1 MNYLVGM
8 KNNVLFF
15 VFGCITTILNAQSS
29 IDYLGQNNGDRIRF
43 QLSNFSWVAGEENDQ
58 RLQCKDLTPLLELG
72 SPEILYA
79 TTSII
84 IDDQHATEIIVDH
97 ASFYELENIHL
108 AASKGNL
115 SRTIDPSTIAAQH
128 GEIYQ
133 QDSFFPGT
141 LAKGSSPYIFGDFR
155 GQNIHFYPFQ
165 YNPVTHKLR
174 VYTEIEIVVLSTE
187 QAGENPFTTA
197 KNQTNTLRKE
207 LYQKQFLN
215 YDVFGDRYE
224 VIDEIGNML
233 VITHGSYMSALQP
246 WVQWKIEKGIDVRMV
261 DVAEIP
267 TVAAMDNYIANYY
280 NSGGNDFTYL
290 VLVGDEDQV
299 PSELV
304 TNPSGTGYCD
314 NCFGYISGN
323 DHYPEIFV
331 GRLLVHNTTELNG
344 VVSKIME
351 YEKYPNTD
359 TDWFST
365 AMGIGSDE
373 GAGIGDDNQAD
384 WQHQNGLKEDLL
396 GFTYDLVYEK
406 YDGNHAAN
414 SPSGGVTADG
424 SGNATAAELTN
435 VINGGCSLINYTGHG
450 DHSLIVTGSY
460 TNAQINQL
468 SNYHKFPYFIIVG
481 CCVGDFDDDSGSGD
495 TFGEAWLKSPNPTT
509 PTGGIG
515 GAFST
520 VFQSWA
526 PPMEGQDE
534 MNAVIAEISGT
545 VTTTRHTFGSIH
557 VHGCAGMND
566 VYGGDGDDMTDTW
579 ILMGDPSIQL
589 RTDFPTQI
597 EAQHAAT
604 LFLGMSSFAVN
615 SISENALVSLT
626 IGNSI
631 LATGFIQGGT
641 CTLNFAPINNPGTM
655 LVTLTN
661 FNTIPYQQTVEII
674 PTAGPYVVLN
684 NHTNEDANGVNT
696 GNDAIDYSENITVD
710 LNLEN
715 VGIEASG
722 NANLI
727 LSCSNPNITILDNS
741 ASVNA
746 IGALE
751 VIDVLGAFTYEVSGN
766 IPDQTVVNFTITIT
780 DDAGNSWQN
789 NFAEVINAPVL
800 NCGTLIISDA
810 GGNGDGYLQTGET
823 AVIEY
828 HVTNTGHAA
837 TIDGT
842 FVIND
847 NSNATT
853 FANNSDT
860 FGMISVNGMYIFNTT
875 ITVLGTAG
883 VTENDAFTFDIN
895 CGSYSANCTGN
906 TIINQIIETWE
917 SGNDQTFN
925 WQYEGNADWFV
936 SANAPYAGSY
946 CMESGN
952 INNSQSTTLMLVSDF
967 SAAGTVSFMY
977 KTSTEGSYD
986 FLTFN
991 VDNTDINSWSGENA
1005 WSNYTYNATAGNH
1018 TMRWV
1023 YEKDNI
1029 VSSGSDACWVDNI
1042 ILPPS
1047 QTTFILEENSTE
1059 QDMKLF
1065 PNPTIG
1071 NCIVE
1076 WNSMGH
1082 AEIRVIDL
1090 QGRTAHLIYSNDQ
1103 FGLTRT
1109 EIPTETLA
1117 PGSYWIEV
1125 RKDYEIERKKLI
1137 VQ

>member
-1 MNYLVGM
+1 M
-8 KNNVLFF
+8 KRNVLLF
-15 VFGCITTILNAQSS
+15 VLGCLTIFAEAQSS
-29 IDYLGQNNGDRIRF
+29 IEYLGQSNGNRIRF
-43 QLSNFSWVAGEENDQ
+43 QLSSFNWLPAEGTEQ
-58 RLQCKDLTPLLELG
+58 RLQANNLVPLLEKG

-84 IDDQHATEIIVDH
+84 IDDQHSTQIVVDH
-97 ASFYELENIHL
+97 ASYYELDNIAL

-115 SRTIDPSTIAAQH
+115 SRTIDPSTIANTH
-128 GEIYQ
+128 GDAYQ
-133 QDSFFPGT
+133 ENAFFPGT

-165 YNPVTHKLR
+165 YNPITKKLR
-174 VYTEIEIVVLSTE
+174 VYTEIEIVVLATE
-187 QAGENPFTTA
+187 QAGENPL
-197 KNQTNTLRKE
+197 NVVHEQTNALRKE

-215 YDVFGDRYE
+215 YAVHGDRYD

-233 VITHGSYMSALQP
+233 VITHNSYLGALQP
-246 WVQWKIEKGIDVRMV
+246 WVQWKIEKGIDVRVV
-261 DVAEIP
+261 DVAEVP
-267 TVAAMDNYIANYY
+267 TVAAMDSYIANYY

-304 TNPSGTGYCD
+304 TNPNGTGYCD

-344 VVSKIME
+344 VISKIME
-351 YEKYPNTD
+351 YEKFPNTD
-359 TDWFST
+359 SDWFST
-365 AMGIGSDE
+365 AMGIGSNE

-406 YDGNHAAN
+406 YDGNHTNN
-414 SPSGGVTADG
+414 SPTGGVTADG
-424 SGNATAAELTN
+424 SGNATATELTN

-468 SNYHKFPYFIIVG
+468 TNYHKFPYFIIVG
-481 CCVGDFDDDSGSGD
+481 CCVGDFDDDSGTGD
-495 TFGEAWLKSPNPTT
+495 TFGEAWLKSPNAST

-534 MNAVIAEISGT
+534 MNAIIAEVSNT
-545 VTTTRHTFGSIH
+545 VNSTRHTLGSIH

-597 EAQHAAT
+597 EAQHAAA
-604 LFLGMSSFAVN
+604 LQLGMSSFTVN

-631 LATGFIQGGT
+631 LATGIIQGGVCNLT
-641 CTLNFAPINNPGTM
+641 FEPVSAPGTM

-674 PTAGPYVVLN
+674 PASGPYVVLN
-684 NHTNEDANGVNT
+684 NHTNEDANGININNGAVDF
-696 GNDAIDYSENITVD
+696 GEQITVD
-710 LNLEN
+710 INLSN
-715 VGIEASG
+715 VGIEVSG
-722 NANLI
+722 NASI
-727 LSCSNPNITILDNS
+727 TLSCDNSSITITDNTS
-741 ASVNA
+741 NTSA
-746 IGALE
+746 IG
-751 VIDVLGAFTYEVSGN
+751 VNQNIDINNAFSYSVSGN
-766 IPDQTVVNFTITIT
+766 IADQTVVNFTITIT
-780 DDAGNSWQN
+780 DDSGNSWTSN
-789 NFAEVINAPVL
+789 YSEVINAPIL
-800 NCGTLIISDA
+800 SCGSFVIEDN
-810 GGNGDGYLQTGET
+810 GNGDGYLQTGET
-823 AVIEY
+823 ATISY
-828 HVTNTGHAA
+828 TILNTGHASSNA
-837 TIDGT
+837 GYFSIG
-842 FVIND
+842 D
-847 NSNATT
+847 NSNSTSLTT
-853 FANNSDT
+853 ENANMSVIAADGDYSFST
-860 FGMISVNGMYIFNTT
+860 VISVG
-875 ITVLGTAG
+875 GTAG
-883 VTENDAFTFDIN
+883 ITENVTFNI
-895 CGSYSANCTGN
+895 SAISGLLGVDCSAS
-906 TIINQIIETWE
+906 TIINQLIETWE

-925 WQYEGNADWFV
+925 WQYEGNVDWFV
-936 SANAPYAGSY
+936 STNSPYAGNY

-952 INNSQSTTLMLVSDF
+952 INNSQTTTLMLVSDF
-967 SAAGTVSFMY
+967 STAGTVNFMY

-986 FLTFN
+986 FLKFK
-991 VDNTDINSWSGENA
+991 VDNTEINSWSGENP
-1005 WSNYTYNATAGNH
+1005 WSNYSYNASAGNH
-1018 TMRWV
+1018 TLRWI

-1042 ILPPS
+1042 ILPPN

-1065 PNPTIG
+1065 PNPTMG

-1076 WNSMGH
+1076 WNSTGH

-1125 RKDYEIERKKLI
+1125 KKNHEIQRKKLI

>member
-8 KNNVLFF
+8 KKNVLFF
-15 VFGCITTILNAQSS
+15 IFGCITTILHAQSS

-43 QLSNFSWVAGEENDQ
+43 QMANFNWIAGEGNDQ

-72 SPEILYA
+72 SPEVLYA

-84 IDDQHATEIIVDH
+84 IDDQHATQIIVDH
-97 ASFYELENIHL
+97 ASFYELDNIQL

-115 SRTIDPSTIAAQH
+115 SRSIDPSTIAAQH
-128 GEIYQ
+128 GEAYQ
-133 QDSFFPGT
+133 NDAFFPGT

-165 YNPVTHKLR
+165 YNPTTQKLR
-174 VYTEIEIVVLSTE
+174 VYTEIEIVVVSTE
-187 QAGENPFTTA
+187 QVGENPFTTA
-197 KNQTNTLRKE
+197 KNQTNTLREE

-246 WVQWKIEKGIDVRMV
+246 WVQWKIEKGIDVRVV
-261 DVAEIP
+261 DVAEVP

-424 SGNATAAELTN
+424 SGNATATELTN

-495 TFGEAWLKSPNPTT
+495 TFGEAWLKSPNPST

-545 VTTTRHTFGSIH
+545 VTSTRHTFGSIH

-597 EAQHAAT
+597 EAQHATT
-604 LFLGMSSFAVN
+604 LFLGMTSFTVN
-615 SISENALVSLT
+615 SVSENALVSLT
-626 IGNSI
+626 IGNGI

-674 PTAGPYVVLN
+674 PAAGPYVVLN
-684 NHTNEDANGVNT
+684 NHTNEDAIGINTNNG
-696 GNDAIDYSENITVD
+696 AIDYAEQITVD
-710 LNLEN
+710 INLSN
-715 VGIEASG
+715 VGIEVSG
-722 NANLI
+722 NASITLTCDN
-727 LSCSNPNITILDNS
+727 SNITITDNTANTS
-741 ASVNA
+741 A
-746 IGALE
+746 IG
-751 VIDVLGAFTYEVSGN
+751 VNQNIDINNAFSYSVSGN
-766 IPDQTVVNFTITIT
+766 IADQTVVNFTITIT
-780 DDAGNSWQN
+780 DDAGNSWTSSYS
-789 NFAEVINAPVL
+789 EVINAPIL
-800 NCGTLIISDA
+800 SCGSFVIEDN
-810 GGNGDGYLQTGET
+810 GNGDGYLQTGET
-823 AVIEY
+823 ATISY
-828 HVTNTGHAA
+828 TILNTGHASSNA
-837 TIDGT
+837 GNFSIS
-842 FVIND
+842 D
-847 NSNATT
+847 NSNSTSLTT
-853 FANNSDT
+853 ENANMSSIAVDGTYT
-860 FGMISVNGMYIFNTT
+860 FSTVISVS
-875 ITVLGTAG
+875 GTAG
-883 VTENDAFTFDIN
+883 ITENVTFN
-895 CGSYSANCTGN
+895 LSAISELLGVECSAN

-917 SGNDQTFN
+917 SGNDETFN

-936 SANAPYAGSY
+936 STNTPYAGSY
-946 CMESGN
+946 CLESGN

-967 SAAGTVSFMY
+967 ATAGPVSFMY

-986 FLTFN
+986 FLTFK
-991 VDNTDINSWSGENA
+991 VDNTDINSWSGENS
-1005 WSNYTYNATAGNH
+1005 WSNYSTNITAGSH
-1018 TMRWV
+1018 TLRWI
-1023 YEKDNI
+1023 YSKDNI
-1029 VSSGSDACWVDNI
+1029 VSSGSDAAWVDNI
-1042 ILPPS
+1042 ILPPN
-1047 QTTFILEENSTE
+1047 QTTFIFEENSNDA
-1059 QDMKLF
+1059 DMRLY

-1071 NCIVE
+1071 NCIIE
-1076 WNSMGH
+1076 WKSIGQSQ
-1082 AEIRVIDL
+1082 IRVIDI
-1090 QGRTAHLIYSNDQ
+1090 QGRTATMIYSNEQ

-1117 PGSYWIEV
+1117 PGTYWIEIINEY
-1125 RKDYEIERKKLI
+1125 KTSRKKLI